1 MSCLNPRC
9 LSSYLKHSNHCTQR
23 TILVSIRSF
32 PWGNCGKDRSWVW
45 RDQDRAQIARLPRF
59 WQTLPAPRRAVTG
72 PEELTSWIPGTAGG
86 PDPAAVADF
95 RGLGA
100 GGRGGGRLGAHTSEL
115 LPHSFRGWR
124 RIPFF
129 AHKSLYA
136 PVAPA
141 RATPVP
147 QIINGGG
154 RASFFFSS
162 PLDFYF
168 FTAGAFEPC
177 GEFLKMRLKGHF
189 ASGHELDTQQ

>member
-1 MSCLNPRC
+1 M
-9 LSSYLKHSNHCTQR
+9 
-23 TILVSIRSF
+23 
-32 PWGNCGKDRSWVW
+32 W
-45 RDQDRAQIARLPRF
+45 RDQERAQIARLSRF
-59 WQTLPAPRRAVTG
+59 WQTLPAPRREVTG
-72 PEELTSWIPGTAGG
+72 PEEQPSGIPGAAGG

-95 RGLGA
+95 RGLGV
-100 GGRGGGRLGAHTSEL
+100 GGRLGAHTSAL

-141 RATPVP
+141 RATPAP

-154 RASFFFSS
+154 RASLLFSS
-162 PLDFYF
+162 PLHFYF

-177 GEFLKMRLKGHF
+177 GESLKMRLKGHF
-189 ASGHELDTQQ
+189 AAGHELDTQQ

>member
-9 LSSYLKHSNHCTQR
+9 LPSYLKHSNHCTRR
-23 TILVSIRSF
+23 TILVSVRSF

-45 RDQDRAQIARLPRF
+45 RDQERAQIARLSRF
-59 WQTLPAPRRAVTG
+59 WQTLPAPRRAVAG
-72 PEELTSWIPGTAGG
+72 PEELPSGIPGGRWRTRR
-86 PDPAAVADF
+86 
-95 RGLGA
+95 RGSCRCPRPGV
-100 GGRGGGRLGAHTSEL
+100 GVGGGRLGAHTSAR

-141 RATPVP
+141 RATPAP

-154 RASFFFSS
+154 RASLFFS
-162 PLDFYF
+162 PLLDFYF

-177 GEFLKMRLKGHF
+177 GDSLKMQLKGHF
-189 ASGHELDTQQ
+189 AAGHELDRQQ

>member
-1 MSCLNPRC
+1 VSCLNPRC
-9 LSSYLKHSNHCTQR
+9 LPSYLKHSNHCTRR

-32 PWGNCGKDRSWVW
+32 PWGNCGMDRSGVW
-45 RDQDRAQIARLPRF
+45 RGQEGAQIARLSRF
-59 WQTLPAPRRAVTG
+59 WQTFPTSRREVTRPELPSG
-72 PEELTSWIPGTAGG
+72 IPGAAGG
-86 PDPAAVADF
+86 PDPAAVVDC
-95 RGLGA
+95 RGPGDGGA
-100 GGRGGGRLGAHTSEL
+100 LGAHRSAL

-141 RATPVP
+141 RATPAP

-154 RASFFFSS
+154 RASLFFSSLLDFFFFS
-162 PLDFYF
+162 

-177 GEFLKMRLKGHF
+177 RESLKMRLKGHF
-189 ASGHELDTQQ
+189 AAAHELDTQ